1 MLSKQSSSSVIY
13 FRTMLSI
20 ENVQAKTSAAV
31 NSKFSKTVPE

>member
-1 MLSKQSSSSVIY
+1 
-13 FRTMLSI
+13 MLSI